1 MPQSSWPRSPGV
13 NVAWRLP
20 PALDALARLP
30 GLAAAEAMTLL
41 AAGAGLWLEIVR
53 SPPLAPR
60 LSLPQ
65 RAAFAAVGM
74 WSVWITAYALGFSG
88 RPEVPAYAGGA
99 VGAQEVAVGLVWG
112 LAGVCFLPVI
122 FAAVVSWLAGG
133 DLDDELRHEFP
144 GARAGV
150 RGWDRPPHRRGEY

>member
-1 MPQSSWPRSPGV
+1 M
-13 NVAWRLP
+13 AWRLP